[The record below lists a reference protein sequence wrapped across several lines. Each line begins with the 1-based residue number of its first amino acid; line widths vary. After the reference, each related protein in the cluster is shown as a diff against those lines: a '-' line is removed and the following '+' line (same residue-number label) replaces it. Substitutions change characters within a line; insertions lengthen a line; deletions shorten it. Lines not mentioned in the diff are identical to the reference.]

1 MLPRPSQINRAI
13 LCLTI
18 PPRRPI
24 ISRQPPAPTPA
35 GRLRAIAGQRQLTLT
50 QPSAQ
55 HIVPTAQSIDQ
66 LTRAALS
73 ELAAAADSDA
83 LDQWRVAYLGR
94 RGQLT
99 AILRGLS
106 QLDLDQRRELGAQG
120 NRAKAE
126 LEQNLD
132 RRANEIRQAALAAAD
147 RERLDVTLPG
157 RPVAAG
163 GLHLTTRVVR
173 EITDAFVAMGFS
185 IVEGP
190 EVEWDYYNF
199 ERLNIPPGHPARDM
213 WNTLW
218 VDYTDAAGRQ
228 PMLLRTH
235 TSPMQARVME
245 NTQPPVRV
253 VVPGKCYRYE
263 ATDATHEWHFY
274 QVEGLAVDA
283 GITFADLKG
292 TLYEFAR
299 RLFGADRKVRFRC
312 DYFPFVEPGVDMSI
326 DCFSCAGN
334 ASSGNGCRICR
345 DSGWI
350 EIMGAGMVHPQVLA
364 GVGYDPEKYTGFAF
378 GLGPERIAMLK
389 YGIDDIRHFYSND
402 LRFLRQ
408 F

>member
-1 MLPRPSQINRAI
+1 M
-13 LCLTI
+13 
-18 PPRRPI
+18 
-24 ISRQPPAPTPA
+24 
-35 GRLRAIAGQRQLTLT
+35 T
-50 QPSAQ
+50 QS
-55 HIVPTAQSIDQ
+55 TAQSIED
-66 LTRAALS
+66 LTQNALQ
-73 ELAAAADSDA
+73 ELSQIDNTDA
-83 LDQWRVAYLGR
+83 LEQWRVRILGR
-94 RGQLT
+94 RGELT
-99 AILRGLS
+99 GILRGLA
-106 QLDLDQRRELGAQG
+106 QLDLDQRRQVGALGNQ
-120 NRAKAE
+120 AKAA
-126 LEQNLD
+126 LEGGLEK
-132 RRANEIRQAALAAAD
+132 RGREISEARLAQVAD
-147 RERLDVTLPG
+147 LERIDVTLPG
-157 RPVAAG
+157 RPVATG
-163 GLHLTTRVVR
+163 RLHPTTQVLR

-190 EVEWDYYNF
+190 EVEWDHYNF
-199 ERLNIPPGHPARDM
+199 EMLNIPQGHPARDM

-218 VDYTDAAGRQ
+218 VDYVNEEGQR

-245 NTQPPVRV
+245 SVQPPVRV
-253 VVPGKCYRYE
+253 IVPGKCYRYE

-274 QVEGLAVDA
+274 QVEGLAVDE

-299 RLFGADRKVRFRC
+299 RLFGTERKVRFRC

-326 DCFSCAGN
+326 DCFSCEGN
-334 ASSGNGCRICR
+334 DNSCRICR
-345 DSGWI
+345 GSGWI
-350 EIMGAGMVHPQVLA
+350 EIMGAGMVHPRVLA